1 MLDPDQIPEQDRGI
15 TLGSTD
21 VVRRLFEILLQMAVE
36 GLESHDL
43 VRLVFNANELDRPI
57 STNLRRVSDMT
68 VDVLLACIVKVL
80 QSKDTI
86 TLDEGFFINIIKIR
100 RPTGSGR
107 NRKVVNADLDRL
119 AKGSVIT
126 IRGDAAGLCCS
137 MAILLGKAILEKDSL
152 LPTLKKQSCDVLMR
166 RAMKLHAEAGVH
178 EGPCGYTEIAVFER
192 YLDVQVIVISSR
204 ELQKV
209 IFVLFLVK

>member
-15 TLGSTD
+15 TLGYTD
-21 VVRRLFEILLQMAVE
+21 VVRRLFKILLEMAVD
-36 GLESHDL
+36 GLAENDL
-43 VRLVFNANELDRPI
+43 IRFVINANELDRPI
-57 STNLRRVSDMT
+57 STNLRLVRDMT
-68 VDVLLACIVKVL
+68 VDVLVACIVKVL

-86 TLDEGFFINIIKIR
+86 TLDEGFFVNIVKIR

-107 NRKVVNADLDRL
+107 NRKVVNADVDRL
-119 AKGSVIT
+119 TKGSVIT

-137 MAILLGKAILEKDSL
+137 MAILLGKAVLNKDPS

-166 RAMKLHAEAGVH
+166 RAMKLHADAGVPV
-178 EGPCGYTEIAVFER
+178 GPCGYNEIAIFER
-192 YLDVQVIVISSR
+192 YLDIQIIVISSR

-209 IFVLFLVK
+209 IFPFSL